1 MSGETWSRTLGCSA
15 VAAAAP
21 RRAVAALDLA
31 ALVAPNRAERVK
43 GSLEEEDP
51 PSLSSSA
58 LPLLLMKRRLEAVS
72 REMLE
77 AAAAAEEGTGPAADD
92 DATGDASLGRAPDSR
107 RVKAFATE
115 RVAKTA
121 TLALLSQCMVEIRAM

>member
-1 MSGETWSRTLGCSA
+1 
-15 VAAAAP
+15 
-21 RRAVAALDLA
+21 
-31 ALVAPNRAERVK
+31 
-43 GSLEEEDP
+43 
-51 PSLSSSA
+51 
-58 LPLLLMKRRLEAVS
+58 MKRRPEAVS

-77 AAAAAEEGTGPAADD
+77 AAAAAEEGTGPADD